1 VTLKKRALVAAVL
14 APLLLAAC
22 DNRREKAIAKI
33 KDDEETIKR
42 AGAVVNEVLR
52 NAADCETAKPL
63 IAEAYKRIE
72 EADGQVSAPAT
83 HATLGALKS
92 QVDRVAQACP

>member
-1 VTLKKRALVAAVL
+1 LKKWALMAAVM

-22 DNRREKAIAKI
+22 ENRREKAIAKI
-33 KDDEETIKR
+33 KDDEETIKK

>member
-1 VTLKKRALVAAVL
+1 MKKWATIAAVL
-14 APLLLAAC
+14 APLLIAAC
-22 DNRREKAIAKI
+22 ENRTEKAIAKI
-33 KDDEETIKR
+33 KEDEETIKK
-42 AGAVVNEVLR
+42 AGAGVNEVLR

-63 IAEAYKRIE
+63 IVEAYKRIE
-72 EADGQVSAPAT
+72 EADGRVTAPAT